1 MQNIYVLL
9 FQQEI
14 WVSDVLTSEVPCG
27 IPKTLACGPRGP
39 LLEVL
44 PLSLLAW
51 VKSPAPLPADDDE
64 FSF

>member
-14 WVSDVLTSEVPCG
+14 CVSYVLTSEVPCG

-44 PLSLLAW
+44 PPSLLAW
-51 VKSPAPLPADDDE
+51 VKSPAPLPADDDG